1 MKYIKEL
8 IILIIQ
14 LLVYYILPLFM
25 GPTDAMG
32 VVFLLI
38 LSVFILGL
46 ILGFISN
53 NKIKYIYPLFSS
65 LLFLPA
71 VFIYFNITTLIY
83 ILWFFILSL
92 MGILSSTLLR
102 KLIKWLYGLF

>member
-14 LLVYYILPLFM
+14 LLIYYILPLFM

-38 LSVFILGL
+38 LSVFIL
-46 ILGFISN
+46 ILGTQQ
-53 NKIKYIYPLFSS
+53 L
-65 LLFLPA
+65 
-71 VFIYFNITTLIY
+71 
-83 ILWFFILSL
+83 
-92 MGILSSTLLR
+92 
-102 KLIKWLYGLF
+102 